1 MGRGDA
7 RIPPIFLYDGVVVV
21 VLAIL
26 AYLIGSLP
34 LGYWLV
40 RRLTGKDPRQ
50 ASAYNLGLE
59 NAIRLLGAWPIFL
72 AFAADFLKGFVAVY
86 LARFTAAGFETGL
99 LLAFVAYLGHLY
111 PLPRWTQKTPLR
123 GRGAG
128 ILLGILA
135 ALSNVGMPYLLAL
148 IPLAVALVLYAVLG
162 YASLAALSVAL
173 VTTLIA
179 FAQPIALWGKLAGLG
194 LALLALWRYKENL
207 GRILE
212 GTEPK
217 LGEPLPLPS
226 EKQAVCA
233 FMIHPLTVEDLFQ
246 SPRFRWARPLVDW
259 GVLPQAWIERLAEA
273 FHPMKVGELRGI
285 QTTDGRE
292 IRCYLISVPL
302 LPHQITGHPELAT
315 RKAIQ
320 GARLAQELGAEVV
333 GLGAFWSVVGD
344 KGKAVQEAVPE
355 IQVTNGGAYTSGTVR
370 AAIPGILAHYSQ
382 SGRDLRE
389 ITAAVVGANGV
400 VAFGIARQIAPLV
413 GKLILV
419 GRNMERLEKSAESLR
434 KNLERKGQTPH
445 LVATTDISAIR
456 EADLIFTATSDP
468 KAVIRPE
475 HVKPGAWIYDEGVPP
490 DVDEDVKKI
499 PGVRVIPGG
508 VVRPPGNMTGNLDLH
523 FGQGAVPA
531 CLAETMILAAE
542 RAYDRKSLGGET
554 KSENIQFFVER
565 AEALG
570 FKVVD

>member
-1 MGRGDA
+1 M
-7 RIPPIFLYDGVVVV
+7 VV

-59 NAIRLLGAWPIFL
+59 NAIRLLGAWPLFL
-72 AFAADFLKGFVAVY
+72 AFSADLFKGFLAVY
-86 LARFTAAGFETGL
+86 LARFTELRSETSAWGFETGL
-99 LLAFVAYLGHLY
+99 LFAFLAYLGHLY
-111 PLPRWTQKTPLR
+111 PPPRWTPKTPLR

-128 ILLGILA
+128 ILLGIVA

-148 IPLAVALVLYAVLG
+148 IPLAVALVLYAALG
-162 YASLAALSVAL
+162 YASLAALSVPL

-179 FAQPIALWGKLAGLG
+179 LGQPIALWGKLAGLG

-207 GRILE
+207 GRMLE
-212 GTEPK
+212 GNEPK

-226 EKQAVCA
+226 DKQAVCA

-246 SPRFRWARPLVDW
+246 SPRFRWAKPLVER
-259 GVLPQAWIERLAEA
+259 GLLPQAWIERLAKA

-285 QTTDGRE
+285 QTADGRE

-302 LPHQITGHPELAT
+302 LPHQITGQPELAT

-320 GARLAQELGAEVV
+320 GARLAKELGAEVV

-344 KGKAVQEAVPE
+344 KGKAVQEAVPD

-370 AAIPGILAHYSQ
+370 AAIPNILAHYAQ

-419 GRNMERLEKSAESLR
+419 GRNMERLEKSAESLK
-434 KNLERKGQTPH
+434 KNLERKGQTPN
-445 LVATTDISAIR
+445 LVTTTDVSAIR

-490 DVDEDVKKI
+490 DVDEDVKKV

-523 FGQGAVPA
+523 FGEGAVPA